1 MPLTKI
7 MEIKNEDFK
16 NETIHLLNYY
26 SKYYCR
32 QYIACEELF
41 ENQKGHLALFNL
53 LALFEN
59 IMKSTL
65 NDFDDT
71 FYNLNLRLKEK
82 KLINELELKFL
93 NDKKVGI
100 RKIRNIL
107 AHANLSK
114 YDLEIIGSKVTFP
127 FTENET
133 CLILYQHLS
142 SIISGIILK
151 ILEPSMIMNYRI
163 NVNSQIENLK
173 FNFITRTPEELMKF
187 KGIEIDA
194 GWEKLDEANKYRLI
208 ENSSDVNVLAE
219 ILKGLKQ

>member
-1 MPLTKI
+1 
-7 MEIKNEDFK
+7 MEIKTKDFK

-53 LALFEN
+53 FALFEN
-59 IMKSTL
+59 IMKSAL

-71 FYNLNLRLKEK
+71 FYNLNKRLKDK
-82 KLINELELKFL
+82 NLINELELNFL

-114 YDLEIIGSKVTFP
+114 YDLEIIGNKVTYP

-133 CLILYQHLS
+133 CLILYEHLS
-142 SIISGIILK
+142 YIISGIILK
-151 ILEPSMIMNYRI
+151 ILEPSMILNYNI
-163 NVNSQIENLK
+163 DVDSEIKKLN
-173 FNFITRTPEELMKF
+173 FNFITRTPLELMKF
-187 KGIEIDA
+187 KGIEINEE
-194 GWEKLDEANKYRLI
+194 WEKLDEATKYRLI
-208 ENSSDVNVLAE
+208 ENSPDVNVLTE
-219 ILKGLKQ
+219 IFKGLKQ

>member
-1 MPLTKI
+1 MPLVKK
-7 MEIKNEDFK
+7 MEIKKEDFK

-53 LALFEN
+53 FALFEN

-71 FYNLNLRLKEK
+71 FYNLNLRLKDK
-82 KLINELELKFL
+82 NLINELELNFL

-114 YDLEIIGSKVTFP
+114 YDLEIIGDDLTFP

-142 SIISGIILK
+142 IIISGIILK
-151 ILEPSMIMNYRI
+151 ILEPSMVLNYEI
-163 NVNSQIENLK
+163 NVNSQIEKLN

-187 KGIEIDA
+187 KGIEIDDE
-194 GWEKLDEANKYRLI
+194 WEKLDEATKYRLI
-208 ENSSDVNVLAE
+208 ENSPDVNVLTE
-219 ILKGLKQ
+219 IFRGLKQ

>member
-16 NETIHLLNYY
+16 NKTIRLLNYY

-32 QYIACEELF
+32 QYISCEELF

-114 YDLEIIGSKVTFP
+114 YDLEIIGNKVTFP

-133 CLILYQHLS
+133 YLILYQHIS

-151 ILEPSMIMNYRI
+151 ILEPSMIMDYKI

-219 ILKGLKQ
+219 IFKGLKQ